1 LIGKYVTLSSPP
13 IGKKEDEKVGKR
25 KGRKGRREGG
35 REMRRKEIERKERKS
50 GWGEGAGYTELIGP
64 S

>member
-1 LIGKYVTLSSPP
+1 LSSPLIGKRKT
-13 IGKKEDEKVGKR
+13 KKWVSEKE
-25 KGRKGRREGG
+25 GRKEGRGG
-35 REMRRKEIERKERKS
+35 KGEERNERKS

>member
-13 IGKKEDEKVGKR
+13 IAKR
-25 KGRKGRREGG
+25 KTKKWASEKEGREG
-35 REMRRKEIERKERKS
+35 RERGRKEIERNERKS

>member
-13 IGKKEDEKVGKR
+13 IGRRKTEKWASEKEG
-25 KGRKGRREGG
+25 REG
-35 REMRRKEIERKERKS
+35 RERGRKEIERNERKS
-50 GWGEGAGYTELIGP
+50 RWGRGQVIL